1 MKPGPAVKPNDE
13 TGLQEF
19 SIALEQAGNAIAGM
33 HYINDLNTGKVISKA
48 AETPWQLMDRKKW
61 QV

>member
-1 MKPGPAVKPNDE
+1 MKPNDG

>member
-1 MKPGPAVKPNDE
+1 MKPGPAVKPNDG

-33 HYINDLNTGKVISKA
+33 HYINDLNTGNVVR
-48 AETPWQLMDRKKW
+48 QLLVKLQRHLGS
-61 QV
+61 